1 MTALI
6 IHGHFYQPPRENPWT
21 GIIDRESGAAPY
33 HNWNERIHAECYAPN
48 AQAHLIGAHQT
59 IERTVNNYEH
69 LSFNFGPT
77 LLAWLDR
84 HHAHTYQRIIE
95 ADSASANARGGHGN
109 AIAQAY
115 NHAILP
121 LCNERDRLTQVL
133 WGIADFRHRFGREPE
148 SLWLPETACNNQILD
163 LLIEQ
168 QFRFLILAPNQAAR
182 FRLKGDD
189 EWQTTQ
195 PAGID
200 PTRAYR
206 YLHQDRSGR
215 SIAVFFYDGPA
226 SRAIAFEKALSSSA
240 ALVQKF
246 KQAAARGNLVT
257 VATDGET
264 YGHHFK
270 FGDLC
275 LAHATEV
282 EAPAAGFKITN
293 YGEFL
298 DHHPAADEV
307 EIDQGPYGE
316 GTSWSCIHGVSR
328 WTRDCGCHTGGEAG
342 WNQAWRAPLRA
353 TLNFLRDRAAAQF
366 EDLGSDLLVDPWQAR
381 NDAIKLILDAGL
393 SREEFLT
400 SRARR
405 ALSRSDQARALM
417 FLEMQHNCLLTFT
430 SCGWFFSDISGIE
443 AVQVLKYAARVMDL
457 MDRLKLPSV
466 RDEFLGRLSEAKS
479 NRSEL
484 GNGADIFRRSV
495 EPLVTSMAESKL
507 G

>member
-1 MTALI
+1 MTSLI

-21 GIIDRESGAAPY
+21 GNIERESGAAPY

-48 AQAHLIGAHQT
+48 AQAHIVGADQT
-59 IERTVNNYEH
+59 NKRTVNNYEH
-69 LSFNFGPT
+69 ISFNFGPT
-77 LLAWLDR
+77 LLSWLQR
-84 HHAHTYQRIIE
+84 HHADTYQRIIE
-95 ADSASANARGGHGN
+95 ADRASVSARGGHGN

-133 WGIADFRHRFGREPE
+133 WGIADFRHRFGREPK
-148 SLWLPETACNNQILD
+148 SLWLPETACNNQTLD

-168 QFRFLILAPNQAAR
+168 QFRFVILAPNQAAR
-182 FRLKGDD
+182 VRLKADD
-189 EWQTTQ
+189 QWQTIKQ
-195 PAGID
+195 ADID

-226 SRAIAFEKALSSSA
+226 SRAIAFEKALTSSE

-275 LAHATEV
+275 LAHAIEEEV
-282 EAPAAGFKITN
+282 PAAGFKLTN

-316 GTSWSCIHGVSR
+316 GASWSCIHGVSR

-342 WNQAWRAPLRA
+342 WNQAWRGPLRA
-353 TLNFLRDRAAAQF
+353 ALNFLRDSAAAQF
-366 EDLGSDLLVDPWQAR
+366 EDLASALLVDPWQTR

-400 SRARR
+400 SRASR
-405 ALSRSDQARALM
+405 ALSTSEQARALM
-417 FLEMQHNCLLTFT
+417 LLEMQHNSLLTFT
-430 SCGWFFSDISGIE
+430 SCGWFFSDISGTE
-443 AVQVLKYAARVMDL
+443 AVQVLKYAGRVIDL
-457 MDRLKLPSV
+457 MNLPSV
-466 RDEFLGRLSEAKS
+466 RDEFLGMLSEAKS
-479 NRSEL
+479 NRREL
-484 GNGADIFRRSV
+484 GNGADIYRRSV
-495 EPLVTSMAESKL
+495 EPLIPSFA